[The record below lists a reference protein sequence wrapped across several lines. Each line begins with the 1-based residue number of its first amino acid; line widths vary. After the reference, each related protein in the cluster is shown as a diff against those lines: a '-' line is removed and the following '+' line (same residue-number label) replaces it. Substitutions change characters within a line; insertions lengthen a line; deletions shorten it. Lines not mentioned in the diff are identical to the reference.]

1 MTTNILRRQPISGLY
16 LRSMWSALVRLLI
29 LLGCFWAPQALAVSA
44 SGARLGENG
53 DTTRFVVDLSEPVAF
68 QVKTLG
74 DPDRAVLLLP
84 EMRWSLLPG
93 VGQEG
98 LGIVKGFR
106 VHVTELGSSV
116 VLDLLGPASVAAFL
130 LPPQDGNGSRLVVD
144 LRPRQASEGAGMT
157 VASGTAP
164 AVAPIAAVAAPPAP
178 MSKPRGR
185 RIIVLDPGHG
195 GVDPGAVAA
204 SGAYEKDITLAVALE
219 MRRKLLATGRYSV
232 VMTRSTDVFLQ
243 LDERVR
249 VAREADADLFVS
261 IHADSI
267 GSKDHRGG
275 TVYTLSQTASDKE
288 AEALAARENKADI
301 IAGVNLVNQPKEV
314 LSILIDL
321 AQRESM
327 NLSAQ
332 FAQILTGELR
342 SRVTMNRNSH
352 RFAGFRVLTAPDIP
366 SVLVELGYLSNEK
379 DEAVVRSRA
388 GQGKFADALVEA
400 VDRYFAGGRR

>member
-1 MTTNILRRQPISGLY
+1 M
-16 LRSMWSALVRLLI
+16 RSWVFRLFL
-29 LLGCFWAPQALAVSA
+29 LLGCLSAPQAGAVSA

-53 DTTRFVVDLSEPVAF
+53 ETTRFVVDLSEPVAF

-84 EMRWSLLPG
+84 EMRWSLSPG
-93 VGQEG
+93 VGQDG

-116 VLDLLGPASVAAFL
+116 VLDLLAPASVAAFL
-130 LPPQDGNGSRLVVD
+130 LPPQDGAGARLVVD
-144 LRPRQASEGAGMT
+144 LKPRLAADAGQVTAVAAAS
-157 VASGTAP
+157 AP
-164 AVAPIAAVAAPPAP
+164 AVSQVSAVAAPPAP

-185 RIIVLDPGHG
+185 RVVVLDAGHG
-195 GVDPGAVAA
+195 GIDPGAIGA
-204 SGAYEKDITLAVALE
+204 SGVYEKEITLAVALE
-219 MRRKLLATGRYSV
+219 MRRKLLATNRYSV
-232 VMTRSTDVFLQ
+232 LMTRSGDTFLP
-243 LDERVR
+243 LDERVK

-275 TVYTLSQTASDKE
+275 TVYTLSQNASDKE

-332 FAQILTGELR
+332 FAQILTGELG

-352 RFAGFRVLTAPDIP
+352 RFAGFRVLTAPDMP
-366 SVLVELGYLSNEK
+366 SVLIELGYLSNEK

-400 VDRYFAGGRR
+400 VDRYFAAGRR

>member
-1 MTTNILRRQPISGLY
+1 MLATSCVAPPVAGYIYLMRSWAFRIIVLLACLFGLE
-16 LRSMWSALVRLLI
+16 A
-29 LLGCFWAPQALAVSA
+29 GAVSA

-53 DTTRFVVDLSEPVAF
+53 SVTRFVVDLSEPVAF

-84 EMRWSLLPG
+84 EMRWSLSPG
-93 VGQEG
+93 VGQDG

-116 VLDLLGPASVAAFL
+116 VLDLLAPASVDAFL
-130 LPPQDGNGSRLVVD
+130 LPPQDGAGSRLVLD
-144 LRPRQASEGAGMT
+144 LTPMASAAE
-157 VASGTAP
+157 SGTAIASAQAAP
-164 AVAPIAAVAAPPAP
+164 AVAAVMVLPPPP
-178 MSKPRGR
+178 MAKPRGKR
-185 RIIVLDPGHG
+185 LIVLDPGHG
-195 GVDPGAVAA
+195 GVDPGAIGA
-204 SGAYEKDITLAVALE
+204 SGIYEKEITLAVALE
-219 MRRKLLATGRYSV
+219 MRRKLQATGRYSV
-232 VMTRSTDVFLQ
+232 LMTRSTDVFLP

-249 VAREADADLFVS
+249 VAREAEADLFVS
-261 IHADSI
+261 IHADSL
-267 GSKDHRGG
+267 GSKNHRGG

-301 IAGVNLVNQPKEV
+301 IAGVNLLNQPKEV

-332 FAQILTGELR
+332 FAQILTVELR
-342 SRVTMNRNSH
+342 NRVAMNRNSH
-352 RFAGFRVLTAPDIP
+352 RFAGFRVLTAPDMP

-388 GQGKFADALVEA
+388 GQAKFADALVDA
-400 VDRYFAGGRR
+400 VDRYFAAGRR